1 MRQATDD
8 QRPAVFDPE
17 EGERGAALIMAFFFV
32 VMLAGFSILILNSYQ
47 AQSSNTIFRVRH
59 AQAFAAADLG
69 IARGKL
75 ILTSN
80 PNAYANANNA
90 ALGAQGVDGV
100 QTLTVTELNGT
111 GSDPYLFQVTSVGT
125 DGNGNTRT
133 IEIILQL
140 EQTSNPVSAPG
151 MGAIVANG
159 NVRLLGNIQ
168 IDGNDHDAAGNLGGG
183 GEDKPGIVTT
193 GSVDIQGSPNIGGQG
208 IQLTDGASGSLAQG
222 TNVDQGTSIWDK
234 EGTGTGGTGDINHDD
249 DGVDNDGDGVADE
262 NGFPTRPGEVFG
274 FTDETELK
282 AKASADG
289 TLFTSISDYEDWI
302 DNTSAV
308 QRGGKII
315 YLELPNNVD
324 YGQFDL
330 PNNPPSSGAKPSI
343 FIVAGQDPLA
353 HDVTIGP
360 VHIPGHFQ
368 GFVVADTYDKVNGN
382 GMVTGS
388 LLSFNPSNVSK
399 FGNGNPKLL
408 YSSEVI
414 GGLPGVTGGSVPWNP
429 VVLSWREVVD

>member
-80 PNAYANANNA
+80 PNAYSNANNA
-90 ALGAQGVDGV
+90 ALGPQGVDGI

-111 GSDPYLFQVTSVGT
+111 GTDPYLFQVTSVGT

-133 IEIILQL
+133 VEIILQM
-140 EQTSNPVSAPG
+140 EQTSTPVSAPG

-193 GSVDIQGSPNIGGQG
+193 GSVEIQGSPNIGGNG
-208 IQLTDGASGSLAQG
+208 IQRSDTASGSLTQG
-222 TNVDQGTSIWDK
+222 TNVDQGTGVWDP
-234 EGTGTGGTGDINHDD
+234 ESTRAGGAAADD
-249 DGVDNDGDGVADE
+249 SDGVDNDGDGVADE

-289 TLFTSISDYEDWI
+289 TLFTSISDYNDWLGDPTI
-302 DNTSAV
+302 SD
-308 QRGGKII
+308 QDRGGKII
-315 YLELPNNVD
+315 YLELPNND
-324 YGQFDL
+324 HYLQLDL

-360 VHIPGHFQ
+360 VHIPTHFQ
-368 GFVVADTYDKVNGN
+368 GFVVADTYDKVNGS
-382 GMVTGS
+382 GTVTGS